1 MRVITGTARGTRLE
15 APEGQQT
22 RPTSDM
28 AKEAVFSILHFEL
41 AGAAVLDLFAGSG
54 QLGIEALS
62 RGAKSCVFVDHSRA
76 AQEVIRRNLAAAK
89 LTPLGR
95 VAAMDASSFLAGCR
109 DRFDIAL
116 LDPPYDGGQL
126 ETALAGVAALM
137 NDGGVIV
144 CETDRR
150 AEPPAMVGTF
160 CIQTAYRYGRT
171 KITTYR
177 KRQEEDD

>member
-1 MRVITGTARGTRLE
+1 M
-15 APEGQQT
+15 
-22 RPTSDM
+22 
-28 AKEAVFSILHFEL
+28 FSILHFEL

-160 CIQTAYRYGRT
+160 CIQKAYRYGRT

>member
-1 MRVITGTARGTRLE
+1 MAVQKGGTAMRVITGTARGTRLE

-54 QLGIEALS
+54 QLGIEA
-62 RGAKSCVFVDHSRA
+62 HSRA

-160 CIQTAYRYGRT
+160 CIQKAYRYGRP
-171 KITTYR
+171 KITPYR
-177 KRQEEDD
+177 KRHEEDD